1 MGPRTP
7 QEGFG
12 SSLIQGIAPI
22 TTNKGSMFSDAPGSV
37 GFYGAGDNRHDP
49 GFAYMRLKKEGIGV
63 WFKGRV
69 TEAFPPE
76 DSSRFPWDIVAYPD
90 PDSTADNPPYLAKI
104 VPGTIGGILPSNY
117 DEEFDV
123 GTGLKYAVVDCTTNG
138 EGVTSATISF
148 ESSFPSQISA
158 TADKAPTSFKVCFG
172 MVNKEANKAPEV
184 YNFWKRSPSA
194 VPNAAF
200 VIGSTTPTTPH
211 KFYYTWRIG

>member
-1 MGPRTP
+1 MP
-7 QEGFG
+7 FKK
-12 SSLIQGIAPI
+12 SLFTSEKQTVA
-22 TTNKGSMFSDAPGSV
+22 N
-37 GFYGAGDNRHDP
+37 FYGAGDSRSDP
-49 GFAYMRLKKEGIGV
+49 GYGYMRLKKEGIGV

-76 DSSRFPWDIVAYPD
+76 DATRAPWDIVAYPD
-90 PDSTADNPPYLAKI
+90 PNSTSSDPPYKAKI

-117 DEEFDV
+117 DEELNV
-123 GTGLKYAVVDCTTNG
+123 GTGLKYGIVDCTTNG

-172 MVNKEANKAPEV
+172 MVNKEADKAPEV

-194 VPNAAF
+194 VPNAAY